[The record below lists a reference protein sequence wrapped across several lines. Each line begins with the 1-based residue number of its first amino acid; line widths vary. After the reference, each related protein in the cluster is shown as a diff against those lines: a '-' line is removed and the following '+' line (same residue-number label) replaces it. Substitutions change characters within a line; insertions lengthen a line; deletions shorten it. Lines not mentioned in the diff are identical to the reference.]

1 MRARGP
7 FLQGMQLIPWKAY
20 PRHSRRQKVSLPPC
34 VPKLRLPVDIV
45 SDTGPQFISHVW
57 KAFFQL
63 LGVTVS
69 LSSGYH
75 PQTNGQTERKIQ
87 ELGRY
92 LRSYCSN
99 DQHSWSRFLPGPSMP
114 RNPSDNPPPALHRSN
129 AYSVTSPRSSPGRR
143 SPRRFQL
150 WTTGSERARGYG
162 TQCTSI
168 SSGQCGGINSSQM
181 LSQMRSGLAVD
192 PGPPPPPALQDAESC
207 YIGPFP
213 IQRQVNEVTYQ
224 LQLPSRYRIH
234 PTFHV
239 SLLKPFPLPPQDAPN
254 RTHLLPQSSWKRPQS
269 IRSLTFWT
277 HGDGAPAWVPAGLG
291 GIWTGGKILGGLGR
305 YPRPLTPGG
314 VPSELP
320 QSSRTQRFVVVP
332 VLGRQEPPL
341 VEGVMSDNHFSHRSH
356 QHPRSQDHNLLPSDS
371 LHLIMPVYI
380 CSLSTLPPRPVYRS
394 HYWTKPDPI
403 DTYLCVSLP

>member
-1 MRARGP
+1 MAR
-7 FLQGMQLIPWKAY
+7 LSVRSK
-20 PRHSRRQKVSLPPC
+20 S
-34 VPKLRLPVDIV
+34 
-45 SDTGPQFISHVW
+45 SD
-57 KAFFQL
+57 
-63 LGVTVS
+63 VTFGHTALTTSTVGAA
-69 LSSGYH
+69 SS
-75 PQTNGQTERKIQ
+75 
-87 ELGRY
+87 
-92 LRSYCSN
+92 
-99 DQHSWSRFLPGPSMP
+99 PGPSMP
-114 RNPSDNPPPALHRSN
+114 RNPSDNPPPALQHRSN
-129 AYSVTSPRSSPGRR
+129 AYSVTSPHSSPGRK

-192 PGPPPPPALQDAESC
+192 PGPLRLHLPARRWVLLHRV
-207 YIGPFP
+207 PF
-213 IQRQVNEVTYQ
+213 QYRGRSTKSRTQ

-239 SLLKPFPLPPQDAPN
+239 SLLKTLFPFHH
-254 RTHLLPQSSWKRPQS
+254 RTHRTGHTSSPRVLGRGPQS
-269 IRSLTFWT
+269 IRSVTFWT
-277 HGDGAPAWVPAGLG
+277 HATGRPAWVPAGLG

-320 QSSRTQRFVVVP
+320 QSSRTQRLWLSP
-332 VLGRQEPPL
+332 VLGGRQEPPL